1 MDQHSA
7 TLAGWLLGG
16 FQLTMPMLGRTGKLK
31 FPHCGT
37 IKADS
42 LVLACPGYL
51 DPASSSINISQMEQ
65 TKPKVEATTEAEAML
80 KLMQSGKNTAILKI
94 QGCKLSASID
104 LMF

>member
-7 TLAGWLLGG
+7 TSAGWLLGG

-31 FPHCGT
+31 FPHCG
-37 IKADS
+37 K
-42 LVLACPGYL
+42 ACPGYL

-65 TKPKVEATTEAEAML
+65 TKPKVEATTEAEAVL
-80 KLMQSGKNTAILKI
+80 KLMQSGRNTAIPKV
-94 QGCKLSASID
+94 QGCKLSAIID